1 MNALF
6 AEFTDVDGSF
16 VRKFP
21 TGGFSTRV
29 FELALFAYLQEHD
42 LDLDL
47 DRRHPAPI
55 FTSPSVARH
64 HRGHHDKPSADVRPA
79 RRQGP

>member
-6 AEFTDVDGSF
+6 AKFTDVDGSF
-16 VRKFP
+16 VREFP

-42 LDLDL
+42 LDLD
-47 DRRHPAPI
+47 RSHPAPI
-55 FTSPSVARH
+55 FTSPVGR
-64 HRGHHDKPSADVRPA
+64 PSLSRSPRPTLRIRPA